1 MKSFLFGML
10 IISIAACEHS
20 ADETTTEGLQS
31 DIQALTVEDLLKKAM
46 LQDAMEFDRWD
57 PFISFVS
64 YRSVEDKLYAFAIT
78 DHTDSTMLISRYV
91 LQDSTWKLLSS
102 LSGLR
107 GPSVYYDLDVADYDF
122 DSVRDIF
129 ITNVTSNGIA
139 LSQGYLVIADDAE
152 QRLVYH
158 PEADTLRSPIPDAD
172 RKLVMSQM
180 VINCAETG
188 LRNVCDITNEWVKGH
203 LVTTTQ
209 DCPCESE

>member
-1 MKSFLFGML
+1 MV
-10 IISIAACEHS
+10 IICIAACEHS
-20 ADETTTEGLQS
+20 ADGTTTEGLQTGT
-31 DIQALTVEDLLKKAM
+31 QGLTVEDLLKKAM
-46 LQDAMEFDRWD
+46 LQDAIEFDRWD

-64 YRSVEDKLYAFAIT
+64 YHSPEDKLYAIAIT

-107 GPSVYYDLDVADYDF
+107 GPSVYYDLNVEDYDF
-122 DSVRDIF
+122 DGVRDVF

-139 LSQGYLVIADDAE
+139 LSQGYLVIADVAE

-158 PEADTLRSPIPDAD
+158 QEADTLRSPIPDAD

-188 LRNVCDITNEWVKGH
+188 FRNICDITNQWVNGR

-209 DCPCESE
+209 DCPCAHE